1 MFTTPQQSREQD
13 RIQLL
18 NLSDENYRTISIARV
33 SIDVEKNLKKIIAR
47 SVFNASNRT
56 IIFEREK
63 KRETIFLALHRN

>member
-63 KRETIFLALHRN
+63 KREIIFLALHRN